1 MPGMASKG
9 TNGRMQ
15 DAFLPSLV
23 NETRGT
29 LFSQDEQSIM
39 KFQPGDKTMFM
50 FNVSGFK
57 RLAAAQESGEIGR
70 EGFFPLP
77 PQPGTQEAE
86 QSQSGARARTS
97 PGTKSSANRGPSGG
111 GRAEVLSTL
120 ADEQL
125 NIGGKTLLGG

>member
-15 DAFLPSLV
+15 DAFLPSMV

-70 EGFFPLP
+70 GGFFPLP
-77 PQPGTQEAE
+77 PQ